1 MSRWAS
7 RESGSLRSS
16 AQESVLRLIYKSGK
30 GLVRDHV
37 REEDGVELIVSR
49 FNARNHVDIR
59 PPPKLVV
66 RLELDIEVE
75 FDPSFDPSRQVHLV
89 SCDGFTPP
97 PRSADP
103 VVYQRQTVLSTLSG
117 KSAILGA

>member
-16 AQESVLRLIYKSGK
+16 AQESVLRLIYKSWK

-37 REEDGVELIVSR
+37 REEDGVELVVSR

-89 SCDGFTPP
+89 SCDVFTPP

-103 VVYQRQTVLSTLSG
+103 VVFKDRPFCLLRSEE
-117 KSAILGA
+117 